1 MPWLLQKNYQWF
13 VDLNQYAGRSPLL
26 DRLMIVGAND
36 LIFLWPLLLLLL
48 WGRPA
53 WLRRRALRPG
63 EAEIIQICRAT
74 LLWSCAAAVLALVF
88 NLFLSHLIV
97 EPRPFVAHVVHQL
110 VAHPADNSFPSD
122 HTAVSFALA
131 GALLFSLPL
140 GLLSAWKQR
149 VTVSGWS
156 GWRSLLL
163 PLVLMGLALLMACGI
178 GIARVFVG
186 VHYPLDIV
194 GGAGSGLV
202 AAGIVMAL
210 RRPLRVPTETIL
222 RVASSLHLA

>member
-1 MPWLLQKNYQWF
+1 MPWLFQKNDQWF
-13 VDLNQYAGRSPLL
+13 VALNQYAGRSPLL
-26 DRLMIVGAND
+26 DQLMIVGTND
-36 LIFLWPLLLLLL
+36 LIFALPLLLLLL
-48 WGRPA
+48 WGRPT

-74 LLWSCAAAVLALVF
+74 LLWSCAATFLALVF
-88 NLFLSHLIV
+88 NLLLSHLIR
-97 EPRPFVAHVVHQL
+97 EPRPFVTHVVHQL

-122 HTAVSFALA
+122 HAAVSFAVA
-131 GALLFSLPL
+131 GMLLFSLPL

-149 VTVSGWS
+149 LIVTGWS

-163 PLVLMGLALLMACGI
+163 PLVLRGLALLIACGI

-202 AAGIVMAL
+202 AAGMVMAL
-210 RRPLRVPTETIL
+210 RRPLRVPTEVLL
-222 RVASSLHLA
+222 RVASSLRLA